1 MSPRTGTRTVAFVHT
16 RPVGRRALRVHCIPR
31 NITNTCHPIR
41 GACVLTGR
49 VYKNLSFD
57 FEVEP
62 ATTVDMT
69 QPFTIYFAG
78 ELFSLKHL
86 LGNAVLAEQIH
97 LESQNRYRCVVPQ
110 DLEQRETTPT
120 AIRDQDL
127 LHVVS
132 CDVGLFHF
140 DGPELDSGTVV
151 EFIISKML
159 DIPSVIIRTDFRLG
173 GDSRLDPWN
182 LMCSGYPR
190 TKVLLLDAMASYQDQ
205 LRAQGLSPTD
215 AALEASRRF
224 ARDVVMALDEVRAIS
239 PRLSGKM
246 RDAVYEWMRHL
257 PGDTFTQTL
266 PQSSLQEIISSKLS
280 RGLL

>member
-1 MSPRTGTRTVAFVHT
+1 
-16 RPVGRRALRVHCIPR
+16 
-31 NITNTCHPIR
+31 
-41 GACVLTGR
+41 
-49 VYKNLSFD
+49 
-57 FEVEP
+57 
-62 ATTVDMT
+62 MT

-97 LESQNRYRCVVPQ
+97 VESQNRYKCIVPQ
-110 DLEQRETTPT
+110 DLEQRETTPI

-151 EFIISKML
+151 EFLISKML

-173 GDSRLDPWN
+173 GDSGLDPWN

-190 TKVLLLDAMASYQDQ
+190 TKILLLDAMASYQQ
-205 LRAQGLSPTD
+205 SLREDGLSPTEAGH
-215 AALEASRRF
+215 AATRKF
-224 ARDVVMALDEVRAIS
+224 ARDVVVALDEVRA
-239 PRLSGKM
+239 M
-246 RDAVYEWMRHL
+246 RPTLTPELRNHIYEWMRHL
-257 PGDTFTQTL
+257 PGETFARALTEE
-266 PQSSLQEIISSKLS
+266 SLQQIISSKLS

>member
-1 MSPRTGTRTVAFVHT
+1 
-16 RPVGRRALRVHCIPR
+16 
-31 NITNTCHPIR
+31 
-41 GACVLTGR
+41 
-49 VYKNLSFD
+49 
-57 FEVEP
+57 
-62 ATTVDMT
+62 MT

-97 LESQNRYRCVVPQ
+97 AESSNRYKCVVPQ
-110 DLEQRETTPT
+110 DLEQRETTPIS
-120 AIRDQDL
+120 IRDQDL
-127 LHVVS
+127 LQVVS

-151 EFIISKML
+151 EFVVSKML

-190 TKVLLLDAMASYQDQ
+190 TKVLLLDAMASYQQQ
-205 LRAQGLSPTD
+205 LRKEGLTPTN
-215 AALEASRRF
+215 AAHEATRAF
-224 ARDVVMALDEVRAIS
+224 ARDVVSALDEVRAMK
-239 PRLSGKM
+239 PLLSGELKSQ
-246 RDAVYEWMRHL
+246 VYEWARHM
-257 PGDTFTQTL
+257 PGETFAKTL
-266 PQSSLQEIISSKLS
+266 TPESLREIVASKTA

>member
-1 MSPRTGTRTVAFVHT
+1 MSPQKLTFNFATG
-16 RPVGRRALRVHCIPR
+16 
-31 NITNTCHPIR
+31 
-41 GACVLTGR
+41 
-49 VYKNLSFD
+49 
-57 FEVEP
+57 P
-62 ATTVDMT
+62 ATTTPMT

-97 LESQNRYRCVVPQ
+97 LESKNRYRCVVPQ

-151 EFIISKML
+151 EFVISKML

-173 GDSRLDPWN
+173 GDSRMDPWN

-190 TKVLLLDAMASYQDQ
+190 TKILLLDAIASYQQQ
-205 LRAQGLSPTD
+205 LRAEGVSPTN
-215 AALEASRRF
+215 AAHEASRKF
-224 ARDVVMALDEVRAIS
+224 ASDVVTALDEVRAMP
-239 PRLSGKM
+239 PRLPAET
-246 RDAVYEWMRHL
+246 RDTVYEWMRHL
-257 PGDTFTQTL
+257 PGDSFGRLLSQE
-266 PQSSLQEIISSKLS
+266 SLHQIVAAKLS

>member
-1 MSPRTGTRTVAFVHT
+1 
-16 RPVGRRALRVHCIPR
+16 
-31 NITNTCHPIR
+31 
-41 GACVLTGR
+41 
-49 VYKNLSFD
+49 
-57 FEVEP
+57 
-62 ATTVDMT
+62 MT
-69 QPFTIYFAG
+69 PPFTIYFAG

-151 EFIISKML
+151 EFVISKML

-173 GDSRLDPWN
+173 GDSKLDPWN

-190 TKVLLLDAMASYQDQ
+190 TKVILLDAMASYQKQ
-205 LRAQGLSPTD
+205 LRLEGLSPTN
-215 AALEASRRF
+215 AAHEANRHF
-224 ARDVVMALDEVRAIS
+224 ARDVVAALDEVRAIP
-239 PRLSGKM
+239 PRLSGEA
-246 RDAVYEWMRHL
+246 RDTVYEWMRHL
-257 PGDTFTQTL
+257 PGDTFAKALSQDGL
-266 PQSSLQEIISSKLS
+266 KQLVSSKLS

>member
-1 MSPRTGTRTVAFVHT
+1 MST
-16 RPVGRRALRVHCIPR
+16 
-31 NITNTCHPIR
+31 
-41 GACVLTGR
+41 
-49 VYKNLSFD
+49 
-57 FEVEP
+57 
-62 ATTVDMT
+62 
-69 QPFTIYFAG
+69 PFTIYFAG

-97 LESQNRYRCVVPQ
+97 VESSNRYKCIVPQ
-110 DLEQRETTPT
+110 DLEQRETTPLS
-120 AIRDQDL
+120 IRDNDL

-151 EFIISKML
+151 EFILSKML

-190 TKVLLLDAMASYQDQ
+190 TKVLLLDAMASYQKAARDG
-205 LRAQGLSPTD
+205 GLSPSE
-215 AALEASRRF
+215 AAHTATRAF
-224 ARDVVMALDEVRAIS
+224 ARDVVSALDEVRAIKPVLS
-239 PRLSGKM
+239 PDM
-246 RDAVYEWMRHL
+246 RSHIYEWMRHL
-257 PGDTFTQTL
+257 PGESFAQLLSKDAL
-266 PQSSLQEIISSKLS
+266 HKIIESKTE

>member
-1 MSPRTGTRTVAFVHT
+1 
-16 RPVGRRALRVHCIPR
+16 
-31 NITNTCHPIR
+31 
-41 GACVLTGR
+41 
-49 VYKNLSFD
+49 
-57 FEVEP
+57 
-62 ATTVDMT
+62 MT

-127 LHVVS
+127 LQVVS

-190 TKVLLLDAMASYQDQ
+190 TKILLLDAMASYQQQ
-205 LRAQGLSPTD
+205 LRAEGLSPTN
-215 AALEASRRF
+215 AAHEATRRF
-224 ARDVVMALDEVRAIS
+224 ACDVVAALDEVRAI
-239 PRLSGKM
+239 PARLSGKH
-246 RDAVYEWMRHL
+246 REAVYEWMRHL
-257 PGDTFTQTL
+257 PGDTFATTL
-266 PQSSLQEIISSKLS
+266 STDSLQQIVSSKRT